1 MSTATLANL
10 QTRYKNVRAQSMLLC
25 QPLATEDFVVQ
36 PSTDVSPP
44 KWHLGHTTW
53 FFENF
58 LLAPYLDGYQV
69 FNAAFPFFF
78 NSYYESQGPRIHR
91 ANRGNMTRP
100 SVEEVFQYRQYVDVH
115 LLQLLDNMPQLSET
129 AMEELLF
136 TLEIGLQHEQQ
147 HQELLV
153 TDIKYILGNN
163 PLFPAY
169 VENPPVRKN
178 QVRSANWLE
187 IPAGLYT
194 IGHQGEGFCWD
205 NELSAHQVYL
215 NDFAIQDRLVTNGEY
230 LEFIHD
236 GGYENFDH
244 WLAEGWDWVKQLETK
259 APLYW
264 YYQNKQWFQY
274 TLFGLQP
281 IDLGQPVTHVS
292 YFEADAFARW
302 KGLRLPTEQEWETAC
317 RLWSPSLDGNFL
329 EQNNWHPS
337 AIEHRENKQFL
348 GDVWEWTASA
358 YLPYPS
364 YPRFKGALGEYNG
377 KFMVNQ
383 MVLRGG
389 SVATPLSH
397 MRISY
402 RNFFQTDKRWQFTG
416 FRLAQ

>member
-1 MSTATLANL
+1 MSIATLANL
-10 QTRYKNVRAQSMLLC
+10 QTRYQNVRAQSMLLC
-25 QPLATEDFVVQ
+25 QPLGAEDFVVQ
-36 PSTDVSPP
+36 PITDVSPP

-58 LLAPYLDGYQV
+58 LLVPYLEGYQV

-100 SVEEVFQYRQYVDVH
+100 TVEEVFQYRQYVDVH
-115 LLQLLDNMPQLSET
+115 LLQLLENLPPLAEK

-169 VENPPVRKN
+169 VQNPPARKN
-178 QVRSANWLE
+178 TVRPANWLE
-187 IPAGLYT
+187 IAAGLYT
-194 IGHQGEGFCWD
+194 VGHQDKGFCWD

-236 GGYENFDH
+236 DGYENFEH

-264 YYQNKQWFQY
+264 YYQNKQWFHY

-317 RLWSPSLDGNFL
+317 RLWSPGIKGNFL
-329 EQNNWHPS
+329 EENNWHPL
-337 AIEHRENKQFL
+337 AIEHTENQQFL
-348 GDVWEWTASA
+348 GDTWEWTASA

-416 FRLAQ
+416 IRLAQ

>member
-1 MSTATLANL
+1 MKTSTLPNMSTRFT
-10 QTRYKNVRAQSMLLC
+10 KVRAQSELLC

-58 LLAPYLDGYQV
+58 LLAPYLEGYQV
-69 FNAAFPFFF
+69 FNASFPYFF

-100 SVEEVFQYRQYVDVH
+100 AVAEVLQYRQYVDKH
-115 LLQLLDNMPQLSET
+115 LLLLLENLPALTET
-129 AMEELLF
+129 AVEELLF

-153 TDIKYILGNN
+153 TDFKYILGNN

-169 VENPPVRKN
+169 TDQHPARTPNVRP
-178 QVRSANWLE
+178 ANWLE
-187 IPAGLYT
+187 VPAGLYT
-194 IGHQGEGFCWD
+194 IGHQEEGFCWD

-215 NDFAIQDRLVTNGEY
+215 NAYSIQDRLVTNAEY

-236 GGYENFDH
+236 GGYENYDH
-244 WLAEGWDWVKQLETK
+244 WLSEGWEWVKQLETK

-264 YYQNKQWFQY
+264 YFQNQQWFNY
-274 TLFGLQP
+274 TLHGLQSV
-281 IDLGQPVTHVS
+281 DLSQPVTHIS

-317 RLWSPSLDGNFL
+317 RQWSPRVEGNFL
-329 EQNNWHPS
+329 EQQTWHPRSVGQS
-337 AIEHRENKQFL
+337 AAKQFL
-348 GDVWEWTASA
+348 GDAWEWTASA

-377 KFMVNQ
+377 KFMINQ

-389 SVATPLSH
+389 SVATPQSH
-397 MRISY
+397 MRTSY

-416 FRLAQ
+416 IRLAQ